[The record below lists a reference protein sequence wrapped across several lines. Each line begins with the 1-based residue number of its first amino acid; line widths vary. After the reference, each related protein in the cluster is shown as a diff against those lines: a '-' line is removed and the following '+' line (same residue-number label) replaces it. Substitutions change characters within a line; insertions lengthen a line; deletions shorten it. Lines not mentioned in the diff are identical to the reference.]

1 VRVFRYLIFIST
13 LFDNLI
19 PLFSPLVSIRKM
31 HQTLKR
37 VFHPISKHLQGHENS
52 MLYIIFSTTF
62 SVFRNL
68 AKHSLIITPQHIST
82 WERWSVHGITRR
94 VPTYTESLHYF
105 VKLKLYGQHYQ
116 SSDLTRSLVFSD
128 FNSDLS
134 RVTHF
139 PTTSQGEQRN
149 WVQGGLILGFL
160 WYLVEIWNLFLMI
173 NHLHI
178 LQP

>member
-1 VRVFRYLIFIST
+1 MKCSWHHQEGSHLHRVAT
-13 LFDNLI
+13 
-19 PLFSPLVSIRKM
+19 
-31 HQTLKR
+31 
-37 VFHPISKHLQGHENS
+37 
-52 MLYIIFSTTF
+52 
-62 SVFRNL
+62 
-68 AKHSLIITPQHIST
+68 
-82 WERWSVHGITRR
+82 
-94 VPTYTESLHYF
+94 F

-160 WYLVEIWNLFLMI
+160 WYLVEI
-173 NHLHI
+173 
-178 LQP
+178 